1 MSNPAGTHGDAPSR
15 LTHPDPK
22 RNGKLETFTAADLMM
37 LSLPAVNWIVEDI
50 LPQGVTLLAGKP
62 KMGKSWMALG
72 LALAV
77 ATGGLALGKKQAAQ
91 GEVLYLALE
100 DNPRRLHRRV
110 KKLLGNTEA
119 SPGLHINLE
128 CRRLDDGGIEAL
140 DGFLEDHPDTKLV
153 IVDTLARLKPRVS
166 GRRSQYDEDRDSVDS
181 LVPLADKH
189 GVAILLVHHLRE
201 MQSDDPLDMITGS
214 VGLIGS
220 VDGALVLKRERG
232 KADAYLHID
241 GRDIENPTELALEWN
256 PKAATWTI
264 LGDAE
269 EYRMSEGRRTILAIL
284 ENTEEPLG
292 PKVIHEMLSA
302 KSVEMGEG
310 AVRQMLSQM
319 AKDSQVKNL
328 GRGKY
333 VHPAREIE
341 PDNAD
346 TLT

>member
-1 MSNPAGTHGDAPSR
+1 MSNPAVTHGEAPSKPTR
-15 LTHPDPK
+15 PDPK
-22 RNGKLETFTAADLMM
+22 RNGKLETFTAADLMA
-37 LSLPAVNWIVEDI
+37 LNLPAVNWIVEDI

-77 ATGGLALGKKQAAQ
+77 ATGGVALGKKQAAQ

-110 KKLLGNTEA
+110 KKLMGNTEP
-119 SPGLHINLE
+119 SPRLHINLE

-166 GRRSQYDEDRDSVDS
+166 GRRTQYDEDRDSVDS

-189 GVAILLVHHLRE
+189 GIAILLVHHLRE

-241 GRDIENPTELALEWN
+241 GRDIEHPTELALEWN
-256 PKAATWTI
+256 RKTVTWTI
-264 LGDAE
+264 LGDAK
-269 EYRMSEGRRTILAIL
+269 EYRMSEGRRAILASL
-284 ENTEEPLG
+284 ENADEPLG
-292 PKVIHEMLSA
+292 PKEIAEMLNA
-302 KSVEMGEG
+302 KGRERNEG
-310 AVRQMLSQM
+310 AVREMLSQM
-319 AKDSQVKNL
+319 AKDGQVKNL
-328 GRGKY
+328 GRAQY
-333 VHPAREIE
+333 IHPAKA
-341 PDNAD
+341 N
-346 TLT
+346 